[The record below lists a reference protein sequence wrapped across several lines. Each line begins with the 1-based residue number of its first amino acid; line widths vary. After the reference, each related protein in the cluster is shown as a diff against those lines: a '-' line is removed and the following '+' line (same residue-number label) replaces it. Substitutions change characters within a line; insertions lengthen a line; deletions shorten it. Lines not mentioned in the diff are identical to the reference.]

1 MTAQMM
7 LPQPMNRNLFLAKQV
22 DQASINDI
30 SKSIIAINENDE
42 HIRRVYE
49 AQQVCNYWFNY

>member
-1 MTAQMM
+1 MM

-30 SKSIIAINENDE
+30 SKAIISINENDE
-42 HIRRVYE
+42 HIKKVFE
-49 AQQVCNYWFNY
+49 AFEGTL